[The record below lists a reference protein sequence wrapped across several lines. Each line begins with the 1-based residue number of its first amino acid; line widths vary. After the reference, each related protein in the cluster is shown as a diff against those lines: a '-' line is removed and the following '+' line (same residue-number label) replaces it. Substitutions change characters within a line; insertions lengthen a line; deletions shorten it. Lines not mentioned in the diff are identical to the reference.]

1 MQAAQHRGHV
11 VAGDA
16 RTAQAGAQILAAG
29 GNAVDAAVGSVF
41 AACVAEPVL
50 TGPFGGGFGLVA
62 GPKQATVAYDFF
74 ATIPGRGLGPAK
86 DEPNLDFQGL
96 EVSFGPTT
104 QVFHGGRGA
113 AATPRL
119 LPGLMHLHQRHGRL
133 PFPQVIQPA
142 VALAEKGTP
151 LSDQIAPIAN
161 ILTPIL
167 RLTPEA
173 AALFA
178 PQGAILK
185 PGEVFHSPDLA
196 SFLKDLAGGHWQAAQ
211 SMLCKSFGPPA
222 GRITAADVAKG
233 DVYESKPVQV
243 ELGPYTVMLNPPPSL
258 GGLLI
263 GFGLTLLAN
272 VPPEV
277 WQDETQTACMLL
289 ACMAATQKA
298 RFDVLDDAVK
308 RSSEQLFKVA
318 GPFLSPKYI
327 DAWRA
332 PMQQVFTNGVT
343 GTDLPEINLGSTTH
357 VSAIDKDGMACSIT
371 TSNGEGCGHVVP
383 GAGAMA
389 NNFLGEEDINPAGFH
404 VRPAGERM
412 TSMMCPTI
420 VLKDGVPILAL
431 GTGGSNRI
439 RTALL
444 QVLVHHLLRKVPLE
458 AAVKHPRMHY
468 EGGALFLERA
478 VFGQQVSAQT
488 LATLAKRV
496 SKVVPFDAP
505 NMFFGGVHVANSQG
519 PGVGDPRRGG
529 AVGEGSTH

>member
-1 MQAAQHRGHV
+1 MQAAKHRGHV
-11 VAGDA
+11 VAGDT
-16 RTAQAGAQILAAG
+16 RTAHAGGQILAAG
-29 GNAVDAAVGSVF
+29 GNAVDAAVGAVF

-86 DEPNLDFQGL
+86 EQAGLDFEGL

-113 AATPRL
+113 TATPRL
-119 LPGLMHLHQRHGRL
+119 LPGLMHLHESHGRL

-142 VALAEKGTP
+142 VALAEKGAP
-151 LSDQIAPIAN
+151 LSGQIAPIAN

-178 PQGAILK
+178 PRGPVLS
-185 PGEVFHSPDLA
+185 PGESFYSPDFA
-196 SFLKDLAGGHWQAAQ
+196 GFLKNLAGGHWQDAQ
-211 SMLCKSFGPPA
+211 QMLCNSFGAPT
-222 GRITAADVAKG
+222 GRITAADLAQG
-233 DVYESKPVQV
+233 DVYQSKPVQV
-243 ELGPYTVMLNPPPSL
+243 NLGPYTIMLNPPPSL
-258 GGLLI
+258 GGLLV
-263 GFGLTLLAN
+263 GFGLELLADI
-272 VPPEV
+272 PAEV
-277 WQDETQTACMLL
+277 WRDDTETACMLL

-298 RFDVLDDAVK
+298 RVNVLDSAVK
-308 RSSEQLFKVA
+308 QSSERLFKVA
-318 GPFLSPKYI
+318 GPFLSPEHL

-332 PMQQVFTNGVT
+332 PMHMVFEKGVQGVT
-343 GTDLPEINLGSTTH
+343 LPENNLGSTTH
-357 VSAIDKDGMACSIT
+357 VSTIDQDGMACSIT

-383 GAGAMA
+383 GAGVLA

-420 VLKDGVPILAL
+420 VLKDGVPMLAL

-444 QVLVHHLLRKVPLE
+444 QVLVHHLLRKIPLE
-458 AAVKHPRMHY
+458 VAVKHPRMHY
-468 EGGALFLERA
+468 EGGALFIERS
-478 VFGQQVSAQT
+478 VFGQEVSAET
-488 LATLAKRV
+488 LATLTRRV
-496 SKVVPFDAP
+496 PKLVPFDAP
-505 NMFFGGVHVANSQG
+505 NMFFGGVHVANRQG
-519 PGVGDPRRGG
+519 EGVGDPRRGG
-529 AVGEGSTH
+529 SVAYSK